1 MNEEKLEEFLELLEM
16 SGIEDP
22 TVFYVQKELD
32 YCLEQLHSDDLNEA
46 ARRYV
51 FAQAMRYK
59 TWINQELLKDA
70 ERLKG
75 K

>member
-1 MNEEKLEEFLELLEM
+1 MNEELKEFLEVLEM
-16 SGIEDP
+16 SVEDP
-22 TVFYVQKELD
+22 TIFYVQKELD
-32 YCLEQLHSDDLNEA
+32 YCLEQLHSDHLNEA